1 LYITGETLS
10 NEIHIRKR
18 TGRKKEIERRRRS
31 LSSSSIAATA
41 AYFIQTIQHPVKT
54 IMETEWKLKER
65 GSTVAEAIKEER
77 NENNITHL
85 VQCNAPL
92 LLLSHPDL
100 GLYFSFTPVK

>member
-18 TGRKKEIERRRRS
+18 TGRKKERKRRRS
-31 LSSSSIAATA
+31 LSSSIAATA